1 MMKTD
6 HSLIQKQTKEDW
18 MTNDALWDDKTVF
31 TNEWKLVL
39 VDFGFARALTRKEV
53 GLERG
58 SSRQASVRCLVQ
70 RTFEE
75 KGDTMTI
82 AKVNPL
88 KAKARSVRK
97 LSSLHRAMS
106 AIGTRN
112 FAAPEVQRVRDKSD
126 GETALAEYVADY
138 GLVSDAY
145 SVGATIK
152 MILTGVPAGEN
163 EMAFISAN
171 DSAIGNI
178 LGAICG
184 CGKKSDGKRRK
195 RYKFLDETPKPA
207 RELVGKLLKV
217 REEERLTVPLAREE
231 PWIKGGTDNDDPVIE
246 LPAGDITA
254 GNDDPIVC
262 LKCAGN

>member
-6 HSLIQKQTKEDW
+6 YSLIQKQAKKDW
-18 MTNDALWDDKTVF
+18 MTNDALWDDKAAF
-31 TNEWKLVL
+31 TDEWKLVL
-39 VDFGFARALTRKEV
+39 VDFGFAKALTPKEV
-53 GLERG
+53 GLERD
-58 SSRQASVRCLVQ
+58 SFRQASVGSFVR
-70 RTFEE
+70 RTIEE
-75 KGDTMTI
+75 KGDVTI
-82 AKVNPL
+82 AKDSPQ
-88 KAKARSVRK
+88 KAKARTWKKPSK
-97 LSSLHRAMS
+97 LRHAMS
-106 AIGTRN
+106 AVGTRN
-112 FAAPEVQRVRDKSD
+112 YAAPEVQRVREKND
-126 GETALAEYVADY
+126 GETALADYVADY

-171 DSAIGNI
+171 DRAIGNI
-178 LGAICG
+178 LDAFCG
-184 CGKKSDGKRRK
+184 CRKKNDGKRRK

-231 PWIKGGTDNDDPVIE
+231 PWIKGGTSKDDPVIE